1 MWFIYKLTPDS
12 PEKKLVST
20 AFYMDQIDDIILY
33 ADSYTNFCK
42 RAARLGDMLY
52 EVKYECGARIYKVYG
67 NLWVL
72 MNSEGHQLKLGS
84 FEECEDHLFCHDAE
98 GDVSRKSMHYKDQFE
113 NCTYTAEWKEEE

>member
-1 MWFIYKLTPDS
+1 MWFIYKLTHDS

-33 ADSYTNFCK
+33 AGRYMNFCK
-42 RAARLGDMLY
+42 RAARIGDMLY